1 MTNNLAKVESQ
12 PEISLFFIEYP
23 SALGLIKLLVVT
35 TGKNDIFLLMN
46 MNKKLFLN
54 VIGLAIV
61 VMTCTMCQRPTAS
74 LPSSPEEALAEL
86 LAGNERYANEQC
98 INPRS
103 DMDRVEETAP
113 HQAPFAA
120 VVGCSDSRVPV
131 ELLFDQGIGDI
142 FVIRTAG
149 NNVNSEMVM
158 GSVDY
163 AIEHLGV
170 KVLLVLG
177 HGSCGGVTAAIS
189 AGEHEHGN
197 IAHLLD
203 TIRNDVRDYIG
214 KAESLDKAILHHT
227 LVQVDRIM
235 AYPHVAEKVENGEL
249 LVKPAYY
256 DVNTGKVTL
265 LQ

>member
-1 MTNNLAKVESQ
+1 M
-12 PEISLFFIEYP
+12 I
-23 SALGLIKLLVVT
+23 
-35 TGKNDIFLLMN
+35 
-46 MNKKLFLN
+46 NKKQILN
-54 VIGLAIV
+54 VVGIAFMA
-61 VMTCTMCQRPTAS
+61 MTFTMCQKPVES
-74 LPSSPEEALAEL
+74 VPSTPKEALAEL
-86 LAGNERYANEQC
+86 MAGNERYVNEDC
-98 INPRS
+98 LNPHG
-103 DMDRVEETAP
+103 DMERVEETAP

-163 AIEHLGV
+163 AVEHLGV

-177 HGSCGGVTAAIS
+177 HGSCGGVTGAIS
-189 AGEHEHGN
+189 EGGHEHGN
-197 IAHLLD
+197 IAELLG
-203 TIRNDVRDYIG
+203 TIRNDVIDYVG
-214 KAESLDKAILHHT
+214 KVDSLDKAIRHHT
-227 LVQVDRIM
+227 LVQVERIM
-235 AYPHVAEKVENGEL
+235 AYPHIAEKVAKEKL

-256 DVNTGKVTL
+256 DVTTGEVSL

>member
-1 MTNNLAKVESQ
+1 M
-12 PEISLFFIEYP
+12 
-23 SALGLIKLLVVT
+23 
-35 TGKNDIFLLMN
+35 
-46 MNKKLFLN
+46 
-54 VIGLAIV
+54 
-61 VMTCTMCQRPTAS
+61 
-74 LPSSPEEALAEL
+74 
-86 LAGNERYANEQC
+86 AGNERYANEKS

-103 DMDRVEETAP
+103 DLDRVEETAP

-177 HGSCGGVTAAIS
+177 HGSCGGVTGAIS
-189 AGEHEHGN
+189 DGGHEHGN
-197 IAHLLD
+197 IAHLLG
-203 TIRNDVRDYIG
+203 TIRNDVSEYVG
-214 KAESLDKAILHHT
+214 KSDRLDDAIHHHT
-227 LVQVDRIM
+227 RVQVERILS
-235 AYPHVAEKVENGEL
+235 YPHVTERVEKGEL
-249 LVKPAYY
+249 LVKAAYY
-256 DVNTGKVTL
+256 DVKTGKVSIL
-265 LQ
+265 

>member
-1 MTNNLAKVESQ
+1 MRKQILNV
-12 PEISLFFIEYP
+12 
-23 SALGLIKLLVVT
+23 LGLA
-35 TGKNDIFLLMN
+35 LM
-46 MNKKLFLN
+46 
-54 VIGLAIV
+54 
-61 VMTCTMCQRPTAS
+61 VMTLTMCKS
-74 LPSSPEEALAEL
+74 ESKSVSVSVPSTPKEALAEL
-86 LAGNERYANEQC
+86 VAGNERYVNEMS
-98 INPRS
+98 IYPHG
-103 DMDRVEETAP
+103 DMERVEETAP

-131 ELLFDQGIGDI
+131 ELLFDRGIGDI

-177 HGSCGGVTAAIS
+177 HGSCGGVTGAITE
-189 AGEHEHGN
+189 GGHEQGA
-197 IAHLLD
+197 IAHLLG
-203 TIRNDVRDYIG
+203 TIRSDVSDYVG
-214 KAESLDKAILHHT
+214 KAESLDEAIRHHT

-235 AYPHVAEKVENGEL
+235 AHPHVAEKVKKGEMI
-249 LVKPAYY
+249 VKPAYY
-256 DVNTGKVTL
+256 DVHTGQVTL

>member
-1 MTNNLAKVESQ
+1 MCNNHQSSA
-12 PEISLFFIEYP
+12 P
-23 SALGLIKLLVVT
+23 ST
-35 TGKNDIFLLMN
+35 PD
-46 MNKKLFLN
+46 
-54 VIGLAIV
+54 
-61 VMTCTMCQRPTAS
+61 
-74 LPSSPEEALAEL
+74 EALAEL
-86 LAGNERYANEQC
+86 MAGNERYANEKS

-158 GSVDY
+158 GSIDY

-177 HGSCGGVTAAIS
+177 HGSCGGVTGAIS
-189 AGEHEHGN
+189 EGGHEHGN
-197 IAHLLD
+197 IGHLLG
-203 TIRNDVRDYIG
+203 TIREDVSDFVG
-214 KAESLDKAILHHT
+214 KVERLDDAIRHHT
-227 LVQVDRIM
+227 HVQVERILS
-235 AYPHVAEKVENGEL
+235 YPHVAEKIEKGEL
-249 LVKPAYY
+249 LVAPAYY
-256 DVNTGKVTL
+256 DVNTGKVSL
-265 LQ
+265 LKNLHP